1 MARQSRREE
10 REGECVVWMCVW
22 RALRDSSLPW
32 PWEDGRASERTDG
45 RTNGRMTTTVVGGRQ
60 ARVRGMIGAQAARA
74 CRARDRCELGLVSG
88 PRGCYP
94 LARSLARGHQP
105 PRCARPPAGKSEE
118 IRNGGRPHC
127 WQAGD
132 LFRDK
137 RPLKSERG
145 CSGPR
150 ARTLRLPSVGR
161 LFSIVSGFPTEC
173 PNESH

>member
-1 MARQSRREE
+1 MDGGRSLARHLLCSVSDEMTMRIFFKAGGTAEE
-10 REGECVVWMCVW
+10 RREGECVVWMCVW

-32 PWEDGRASERTDG
+32 PWEDGRASGRTDG

-60 ARVRGMIGAQAARA
+60 ARARGMIGAQAARA

-118 IRNGGRPHC
+118 IRTEWRSSALSAGR
-127 WQAGD
+127 
-132 LFRDK
+132 
-137 RPLKSERG
+137 
-145 CSGPR
+145 
-150 ARTLRLPSVGR
+150 
-161 LFSIVSGFPTEC
+161 
-173 PNESH
+173 